1 MSSEGLEFY
10 RLNQR
15 ASSKQLLDK
24 ARAES
29 DPAILADVAKRYLYT
44 EAGAEAANLLGTYY
58 LERGQH
64 IPAALMFERLINR
77 EGADKLSPATLIKA
91 ALAFRRTGDRA
102 KEENAWNLLTEK
114 TGDRIKLGDRTLAV
128 NDLRDDVEK
137 NFKTLVAAASL
148 YDWSMYGGNPT
159 RSSTA
164 NGGTPFLEKRWYVP
178 VIREEQTRKLI
189 LERARPHPGDAQQP
203 VLPTFFPIAA
213 DGKLVY
219 RSFLGR
225 SRRRSA
231 HRQTAVGAPGEL
243 TLDRIY
249 DTKRPLPWKGAMV
262 NALNGWVQ
270 QYTNTGK
277 VNILFENSMLGTLT
291 TDNQQVYLVDDVAM
305 PPWMG

>member
-1 MSSEGLEFY
+1 ERLLGTMPSEGLEFY

-15 ASSKQLLDK
+15 AASKQLLDK

-29 DPAILADVAKRYLYT
+29 DPSVLAEVAKRYLYT

-114 TGDRIKLGDRTLAV
+114 NGDRIKLGDRTVSV
-128 NDLRDDVEK
+128 NDLRDDVER
-137 NFKTLVAAASL
+137 NFQTLVAATNL
-148 YDWSMYGGNPT
+148 YDWSMYRGNPT
-159 RSSTA
+159 RSALA
-164 NGGTPFLEKRWYVP
+164 NGGTPFLEKRWYLP
-178 VIREEQTRKLI
+178 VIREQQTRTLV
-189 LERARPHPGDAQQP
+189 LERAARTLESRNQP

-219 RSFLGR
+219 RSFWGV
-225 SRRRSA
+225 
-231 HRQTAVGAPGEL
+231 HAVDL
-243 TLDRIY
+243 R
-249 DTKRPLPWKGAMV
+249 
-262 NALNGWVQ
+262 
-270 QYTNTGK
+270 TGK
-277 VNILFENSMLGTLT
+277 L
-291 TDNQQVYLVDDVAM
+291 
-305 PPWMG
+305 